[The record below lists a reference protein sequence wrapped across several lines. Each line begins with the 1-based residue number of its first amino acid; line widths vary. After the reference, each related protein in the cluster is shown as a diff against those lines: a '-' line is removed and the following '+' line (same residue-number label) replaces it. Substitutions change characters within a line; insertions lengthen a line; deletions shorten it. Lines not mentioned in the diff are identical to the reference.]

1 VYVGTCTCVRVHC
14 VISSSSTTANGD
26 ISDEDS
32 SQTSKVGKSGK
43 IVATSGL
50 NPHGSSGAIIL
61 ASAPS
66 GSNSISGSFD
76 ISTGIFHFQFQ
87 HLVVVQEKVEVFL

>member
-1 VYVGTCTCVRVHC
+1 MGTCTCVRVHC